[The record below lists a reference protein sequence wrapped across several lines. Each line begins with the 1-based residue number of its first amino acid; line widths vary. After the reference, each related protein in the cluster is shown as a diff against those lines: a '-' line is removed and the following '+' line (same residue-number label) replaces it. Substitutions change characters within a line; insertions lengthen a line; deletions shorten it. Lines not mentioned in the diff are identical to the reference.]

1 MNEKQTI
8 DLLLLLMA
16 KKMKEK
22 LDERKLKE
30 NRLRHHEVKLVTWC

>member
-1 MNEKQTI
+1 MRNKLNLPEIEKNCMNEKQTI

-22 LDERKLKE
+22 LDERKL
-30 NRLRHHEVKLVTWC
+30 R